1 MGSVSVVRVSLNI
14 SDQVCPP
21 LVDCENAMLS
31 YTKKSRKTMPSNG
44 LPPGPKRESIHTAY
58 RLPFDSLTS
67 TSGIKSPLR
76 IGHGAPVGDGTGQA
90 TGSGSIVLLD
100 LKRLTGN

>member
-1 MGSVSVVRVSLNI
+1 MGSVSGVRLTLIV

-31 YTKKSRKTMPSNG
+31 YTKKSPKATPSNG

-90 TGSGSIVLLD
+90 TGSGSIVLLP
-100 LKRLTGN
+100 LKRVMGN